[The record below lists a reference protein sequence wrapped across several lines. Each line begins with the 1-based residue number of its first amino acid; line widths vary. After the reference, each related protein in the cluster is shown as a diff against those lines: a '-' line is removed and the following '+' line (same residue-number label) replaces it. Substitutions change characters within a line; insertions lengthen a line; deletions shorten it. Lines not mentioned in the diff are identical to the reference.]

1 MPNLHQAKFLRKGSQ
16 RVTVKFGTSG
26 LRGLVSE
33 LRGTPAFSYTV
44 AFLRMLQNRNL
55 LNEGSEVFVGR
66 DLRASSPQIAQLVH
80 SAIAAS
86 GLVPVDCGALPT
98 PALAL
103 YATGENAPAIM

>member
-1 MPNLHQAKFLRKGSQ
+1 M
-16 RVTVKFGTSG
+16 TVKFGTSG

-86 GLVPVDCGALPT
+86 GLV
-98 PALAL
+98 
-103 YATGENAPAIM
+103 